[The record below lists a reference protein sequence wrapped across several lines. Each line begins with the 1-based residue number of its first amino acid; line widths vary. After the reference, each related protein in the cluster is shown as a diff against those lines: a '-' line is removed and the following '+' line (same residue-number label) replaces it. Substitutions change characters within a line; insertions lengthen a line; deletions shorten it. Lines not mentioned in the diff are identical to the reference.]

1 MKHSRSVVAVLS
13 AACLVLIAV
22 TSVNSS
28 FLKPLRDGAGYLLVP
43 LERGVN
49 AVGSGIYV
57 SYKDYSTLREAQK
70 DNEQLTERVSALTE
84 ENNRLASQVQE
95 LARLR
100 ELYQLDQDY
109 QDYPKVAARV
119 IAKDSGS
126 WFQVF
131 RINKGSADGIQP
143 DMNVMAGG
151 GLIGIIT
158 DVGTNYATVRS
169 IIDDDSNVSGMSQR
183 TGETCNVSGSMELY
197 ENGRLGLDHI
207 RKEADITDGDK
218 IVTSNIS
225 DVYLPGILI
234 GYAAG
239 LQTDANNVTKS
250 GTIVPVAQ
258 FDNLQEVLIITK
270 LKNEPDGS
278 SQQDAAGEASTQ
290 ASDHNDT
297 PQEESSSGD
306 TAGESAGEETSA
318 AGQETP

>member
-1 MKHSRSVVAVLS
+1 MKRSRYAVVLLSVV
-13 AACLVLIAV
+13 CLILIAV

-28 FLKPLRDGAGYLLVP
+28 FLKPLRDGAGILLVP

-49 AVGSGIYV
+49 AVGAGIYINV
-57 SYKDYSTLREAQK
+57 KNYSTLRDAQK
-70 DNEQLTERVSALTE
+70 ENERLTERVNSLIE
-84 ENNRLASQVQE
+84 ENNRLASEVQE
-95 LARLR
+95 LDRLR
-100 ELYQLDQDY
+100 ELYELDQDY
-109 QDYPKVAARV
+109 LDYPKVAARV

-151 GLIGIIT
+151 GLIGIVT
-158 DVGTNYATVRS
+158 DVGQNYATVRA
-169 IIDDDSNVSGMSQR
+169 IIDDDSNVSAMSQR

-207 RKEADITDGDK
+207 RKDADIQDGDK

-234 GYAAG
+234 GYAADI
-239 LQTDANNVTKS
+239 QTDANNVTKS
-250 GTIVPVAQ
+250 GTIIPVAQ

-270 LKNEPDGS
+270 LKNEPESTGETES
-278 SQQDAAGEASTQ
+278 GETETAAAAE
-290 ASDHNDT
+290 NDT
-297 PQEESSSGD
+297 TAAETEVSS
-306 TAGESAGEETSA
+306 E
-318 AGQETP
+318 AGQ

>member
-1 MKHSRSVVAVLS
+1 MLLSVV
-13 AACLVLIAV
+13 CLILIAV

-28 FLKPLRDGAGYLLVP
+28 FLKPLRDGAGILLVP

-49 AVGSGIYV
+49 AVGAGIYINV
-57 SYKDYSTLREAQK
+57 KNYSTLRDAQK
-70 DNEQLTERVSALTE
+70 ENERLTERVNSLIE
-84 ENNRLASQVQE
+84 ENNRLASEVQE
-95 LARLR
+95 LDRLR
-100 ELYQLDQDY
+100 ELYELDQDY
-109 QDYPKVAARV
+109 LDYPKVAARV

-151 GLIGIIT
+151 GLIGIVT
-158 DVGTNYATVRS
+158 DVGQNYATVRA
-169 IIDDDSNVSGMSQR
+169 IIDDDSNVSAMSQR

-207 RKEADITDGDK
+207 RKDADIQDGDK

-234 GYAAG
+234 GYAADI
-239 LQTDANNVTKS
+239 QTDANNVTKS
-250 GTIVPVAQ
+250 GTIIPVAQ

-270 LKNEPDGS
+270 LKNEPESTGETES
-278 SQQDAAGEASTQ
+278 GETETAAAAE
-290 ASDHNDT
+290 NDT
-297 PQEESSSGD
+297 TAAETEVSS
-306 TAGESAGEETSA
+306 E
-318 AGQETP
+318 AGQ